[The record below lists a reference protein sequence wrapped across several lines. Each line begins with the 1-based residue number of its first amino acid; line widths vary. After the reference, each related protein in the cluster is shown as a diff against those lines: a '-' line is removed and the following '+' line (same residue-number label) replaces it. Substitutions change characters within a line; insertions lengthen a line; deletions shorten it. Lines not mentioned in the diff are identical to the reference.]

1 MIVSKEKIIQKL
13 RSDGGRAGEGE
24 GERSDRLAASGA
36 SRDVQDMLGRAKRS
50 GAWSDHLIIYKLGS
64 SVDIL
69 STILSKC

>member
-36 SRDVQDMLGRAKRS
+36 SRAVQDWAPRS
-50 GAWSDHLIIYKLGS
+50 AVQRSAVQRSAVQPARNI
-64 SVDIL
+64 
-69 STILSKC
+69 